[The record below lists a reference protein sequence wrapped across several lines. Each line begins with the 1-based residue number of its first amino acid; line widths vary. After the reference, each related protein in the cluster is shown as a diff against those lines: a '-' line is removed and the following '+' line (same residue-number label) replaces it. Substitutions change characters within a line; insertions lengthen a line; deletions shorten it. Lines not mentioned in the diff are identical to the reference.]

1 MIASRNLIIIAFV
14 AGAALASLVNW
25 KLWHKDPVI
34 ETYATEERQMDG
46 SAILERKPDA
56 AAKPVH
62 QIPKGAKVERVVK
75 LEVKATTTETVSED
89 TDSAGA
95 ARPIIDC
102 PPVQVDLSLVK
113 LPDETRRV
121 IASSTNGEIV
131 AGVDI
136 PVEAAR
142 QAKEPKWAAGLTMSP
157 IGRGYGAFVDR
168 DFGPFRVGAE
178 INQSE
183 AYGFD
188 FRVKAGLR
196 F

>member
-1 MIASRNLIIIAFV
+1 MIANRNLIIIAFI

-25 KLWHKDPVI
+25 KLWHKAPII
-34 ETYATEERQMDG
+34 ETYATGERQADG
-46 SAILERKPDA
+46 SALLERKPDA

-62 QIPKGAKVERVVK
+62 KIPKGAKVERVVK
-75 LEVKATTTETVSED
+75 LEVKPKAEPASPE
-89 TDSAGA
+89 SPEA
-95 ARPIIDC
+95 PEPDC
-102 PPVQVDLSLVK
+102 PPVRVDLSLVR

-121 IASSTNGEIV
+121 IASSVNGEIV

-142 QAKEPKWAAGLTMSP
+142 QVKEPKWAAGLTMSP
-157 IGRGYGAFVDR
+157 VGRGYGAFVDR

-178 INQSE
+178 LNQSE
-183 AYGFD
+183 AYGLD
-188 FRVKAGLR
+188 FRLKAGLR